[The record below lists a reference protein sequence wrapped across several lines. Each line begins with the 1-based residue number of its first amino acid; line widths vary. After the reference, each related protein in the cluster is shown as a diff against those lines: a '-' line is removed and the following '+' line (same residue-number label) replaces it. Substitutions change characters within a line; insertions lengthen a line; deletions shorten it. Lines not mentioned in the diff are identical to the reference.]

1 MKILVVCQYYYPEP
15 FRLHEVC
22 EALAERGADVTVLTG
37 LPNYPMGII
46 PEEYQHGK
54 KRDEV
59 LNGVHVIRVNE
70 IPRGKGKIAL
80 AKNYASYTFNASMK
94 ALFMKKDFDAIFV
107 YQQSPVLMAIPA
119 YVAKW
124 FSKCKK
130 LYIYCLDLWPESLS
144 SLGISEDSAFYKM
157 IKKVSI
163 KIYNGATVLSYTS
176 RQFIEYFEKELKLKQ
191 KNYKYIPQFADAL
204 FEDVKD
210 EEHEGFNLVFA
221 GNIGEVQAVDTIIR
235 AAALL
240 KDFPAKFYIVGDG
253 SAYDECLK
261 LAEELKV
268 TDSVIFTGR
277 KPVEEMPKY
286 YAMADAMLVTL
297 ADKKAIS
304 YTLPGKVQ
312 SYMAAGKAILAS
324 ANGEI
329 PVVLTDAKC
338 GKCVKAHD
346 SEGLARLIRE
356 IDVNELKV
364 MGINS
369 KEYYEKNFSKKSHI
383 DMIEELIKGNTEIE

>member
-1 MKILVVCQYYYPEP
+1 MKLLVVCQYYYPEP

-22 EALAERGADVTVLTG
+22 ESLAQRGHEITVLTG

-46 PEEYQHGK
+46 PEEYRHGK
-54 KRDEV
+54 KRDEM

-70 IPRGKGKIAL
+70 IPRSKGKIGL
-80 AKNYASYTFNASMK
+80 AKNYASYMFNASIK
-94 ALFMKKDFDAIFV
+94 ALTMKKDYDAIFV

-124 FSKCKK
+124 FSKCRK

-144 SLGISEDSAFYKM
+144 SLGISEESAFFKM

-163 KIYNGATVLSYTS
+163 RIYNGASVLAYTS
-176 RQFIEYFEKELKLKQ
+176 RQFTTYFENELKLKQ
-191 KNYKYIPQFADAL
+191 KNYRYIPQFADAL

-210 EEHEGFNLVFA
+210 VPHEGFNLVFA

-240 KDFPAKFYIVGDG
+240 KGEDYKFYIVGDG
-253 SAYDECLK
+253 FALDECMR
-261 LAEELKV
+261 LAEELNV

-277 KPVEEMPKY
+277 KPVEDMPKY
-286 YAMADAMLVTL
+286 YGIADAMLVTL
-297 ADKKAIS
+297 ADKRAIS
-304 YTLPGKVQ
+304 FTLPGKVQ
-312 SYMAAGKAILAS
+312 SYMAAGKAIIAS

-329 PVVLTDAKC
+329 PAVIDDAKC
-338 GKCVKAHD
+338 GKCTKAHD
-346 SEGLARLIRE
+346 AKGLAEIIR
-356 IDVNELKV
+356 NLSSCELKE
-364 MGINS
+364 MGENS
-369 KEYYEKNFSKKSHI
+369 KKYYDENFSKKSHI
-383 DMIEELIKGNTEIE
+383 DMIESLIVGE

>member
-22 EALAERGADVTVLTG
+22 EALCERGHEITVLTG

-46 PEEYQHGK
+46 PEEYKHGK
-54 KRDEV
+54 KRDEMV
-59 LNGVHVIRVNE
+59 RGVHVIRVNE

-94 ALFMKKDFDAIFV
+94 ALTMKKDFDAIFV

-144 SLGISEDSAFYKM
+144 SLGVSEESTFYKM

-163 KIYNGATVLSYTS
+163 RIYNGASVLSYTS

-204 FEDVKD
+204 FEDIQN
-210 EEHEGFNLVFA
+210 EEHSGFNLVFA
-221 GNIGEVQAVDTIIR
+221 GNIGEVQAVDTIIL

-240 KDFPAKFYIVGDG
+240 KDTDVKFYIVGDG
-253 SAYDECLK
+253 SAYEECRK
-261 LAEELKV
+261 LSEELGV

-297 ADKKAIS
+297 ADKRAIS

-329 PVVLTDAKC
+329 PVVLSDAKC
-338 GKCVKAHD
+338 GLCVKAHD
-346 SEGLARLIRE
+346 SEGLAKTIRE
-356 IDVNELKV
+356 LDINELKK
-364 MGINS
+364 MGENA
-369 KEYYEKNFSKKSHI
+369 KDYYNRNFSKKTHI
-383 DMIEELIKGNTEIE
+383 DMIEELIKG

>member
-22 EALAERGADVTVLTG
+22 EALCERGHEITVLTG

-46 PEEYQHGK
+46 PEEYKHGK
-54 KRDEV
+54 KRDEMV
-59 LNGVHVIRVNE
+59 RGVHVIRVNE

-94 ALFMKKDFDAIFV
+94 ALTMKKDFDAIFV

-144 SLGISEDSAFYKM
+144 SLGVSEESTFYKM

-163 KIYNGATVLSYTS
+163 RIYNGASVLSYTS

-204 FEDVKD
+204 FEDVQN
-210 EEHEGFNLVFA
+210 EEHSGFNLVFA
-221 GNIGEVQAVDTIIR
+221 GNIGEVQAVDTIIL

-240 KDFPAKFYIVGDG
+240 KDTDVKFYIVGDG
-253 SAYDECLK
+253 SAYEECRK
-261 LAEELKV
+261 LSEELGV

-297 ADKKAIS
+297 ADKRAIS

-329 PVVLTDAKC
+329 SVVLSDAKC
-338 GKCVKAHD
+338 GLCVKAHD
-346 SEGLARLIRE
+346 SEGLAKTIRE
-356 IDVNELKV
+356 LDINELKK
-364 MGINS
+364 MGENA
-369 KEYYEKNFSKKSHI
+369 KDYYNRNFSKKTHI
-383 DMIEELIKGNTEIE
+383 DMIEELIKG